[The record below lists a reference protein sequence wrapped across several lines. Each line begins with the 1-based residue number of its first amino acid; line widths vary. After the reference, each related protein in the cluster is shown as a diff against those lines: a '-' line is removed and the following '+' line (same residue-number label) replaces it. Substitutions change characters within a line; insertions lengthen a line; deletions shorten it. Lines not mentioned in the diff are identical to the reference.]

1 MESETETK
9 TSEGSVTM
17 PIKIDDDPEPT
28 LNLTP
33 MIDIV
38 FLLIIFFMVG
48 TKFAEM
54 ERQIKVELPSVK
66 QYGALTQ
73 APVKRIVNVYRDNTI
88 MMENRSLTIDEL
100 VAELKRVHQEFEET
114 SVLIRGDGEAA
125 FNKVAKIMAICR
137 DAGFERLGIAVRAET
152 IRR

>member
-1 MESETETK
+1 
-9 TSEGSVTM
+9 M
-17 PIKIDDDPEPT
+17 PIKINHDPEPT

-66 QYGALTQ
+66 ESAALTQ
-73 APVKRIVNVYRDNTI
+73 APVKRVVNVYRDNTI
-88 MMENRSLTIDEL
+88 MMDHRPFTVDQL
-100 VAELKRVHQEFEET
+100 VAELKQAHQEYAET

-125 FNKVAKIMAICR
+125 FQQVATIMAVCR
-137 DAGFERLGIAVRAET
+137 DAGFERLGIAVRSET
-152 IRR
+152 VRR